1 VPVTIV
7 SPQTGEPFGP
17 GFHVTVETDFIG
29 PLATD
34 AIWQFQLTAP
44 PNEEVLLT
52 SKWAFPV
59 TPLTARMVGNVSV
72 PSNIAFVTPTSVTGQ
87 DAQLIVSLDSIS
99 TAFHESATVQ
109 VILDRNAGQVQEL
122 AFWLEDR
129 IAAPGQGLTLE
140 EHDAIV
146 ATEASVT
153 TTLGPGVIDLVTGL
167 SGLIVHPALSLG
179 HLVFPGYDLT
189 GDGTI
194 PDLNSATSQAFGLHW
209 TATIPAGFGHL
220 HGQSEEYTM
229 RLWQLRT
236 VHTTAGSEVVTEVQD
251 FHTEGDLWMWQTAL
265 PTRIEYSVTPGV
277 VIHAQWWRVGV

>member
-1 VPVTIV
+1 VSLTITL
-7 SPQTGEPFGP
+7 PLPDTKWGP
-17 GFHVTVETDFIG
+17 GFDVRAISDFIG
-29 PLATD
+29 PLEPDSFWRIT
-34 AIWQFQLTAP
+34 LTAP
-44 PNEEVLLT
+44 PNEDILGVMIHPTVTHVLLT
-52 SKWAFPV
+52 PWVAGSLEFPSYV
-59 TPLTARMVGNVSV
+59 GARDEW
-72 PSNIAFVTPTSVTGQ
+72 TTGQ
-87 DAQLIVSLDSIS
+87 PAQLQVELVEPIGGVIEDEAVQIV
-99 TAFHESATVQ
+99 
-109 VILDRNAGQVQEL
+109 LDREAGQVMETLLWIQQRLQVPNQALTTEQGEQL
-122 AFWLEDR
+122 TR
-129 IAAPGQGLTLE
+129 IE
-140 EHDAIV
+140 S
-146 ATEASVT
+146 SVT
-153 TTLGPGVIDLVTGL
+153 TTIGPGVIDLVTGL

-229 RLWQLRT
+229 RLWQVRT
-236 VHTTAGSEVVTEVQD
+236 VHTTGGQEVVTEVQD